1 MSLATNITDLAT
13 RVATEAKALRTLIN
27 GNATDL
33 SSLTTTAKTNLVAAI
48 NELDAAIGAS
58 GATDLDGLSDVTLTG
73 PTTGHVLRHNGT
85 VFVNVLGSTFFETA
99 GAAATAQAAAIAAS
113 QPLDSDLTAIAALS
127 TTAYGRAL
135 LTLADAAALTAA
147 MNAATELVKG
157 TVELATTA
165 EVVTGTDTTR
175 AVTPAG
181 VAAAVSALVD
191 AAPGTLNT
199 LNELAAALGDDPNFA
214 TTISTSLAGKQPL
227 DTDLTAIAA
236 LVSAADRV
244 PYATGA
250 GTWSLATFTAA
261 GRALLDDADA
271 AAQRTTLS
279 VYSQAEIGDPTTNF
293 VTAFNAGLV

>member
-27 GNATDL
+27 GNAADL

-58 GATDLDGLSDVTLTG
+58 GATDLDGLTDVTLTG

-165 EVVTGTDTTR
+165 ETVTGTDTTR

-181 VAAAVSALVD
+181 VAAAVAALVD
-191 AAPGTLNT
+191 AAPGTLDT

-279 VYSQAEIGDPTTNF
+279 VYSQTEIGDPTTNF